1 MNAYDSERMTEILSP
16 LQYTPTDSPIGADLV
31 ILNTCHIREK
41 AAEKLYS
48 DLGRLRKQQAKQQNK
63 MTIAVGGCVA
73 QAEGDEV
80 MRRADNV
87 SFVFGP
93 QNYHKLPHLLEKVG
107 AVKRL
112 DLISTDFT
120 PNEKFDDI
128 GTTRQANAITGFVT
142 VQEGCDKF
150 CSFCVV
156 PYTRGAEFSR
166 PPSDIIAEVKSLTAN
181 GMRDIM
187 LLGQNVNAYA
197 ADNYNLARL
206 IKDLANIPDLQRIR
220 FMTSHPKDMDDELIA
235 AHGEVDKLMPYLHL
249 PIQSGSNNVLKAM
262 NRRHTAEDY
271 LRIIEKL
278 RHARPDIALTSDFI
292 VGFPEETDADFTDT
306 IRLVNQVGYANAYSF
321 VYSPRPGT
329 PAADKTMLPEEITA
343 ERLQTLQQL
352 LKCQQTAFDHS
363 QKGKTLPVL
372 FEKPGRKPGQI
383 VGRSPYL
390 QPVHLTADES
400 LIGKT
405 LPCRITEV
413 HRFSLFAE
421 TAELKQSA

>member
-16 LQYTPTDSPIGADLV
+16 LQYVPTDSPMGADLV

-48 DLGRLRKQQAKQQNK
+48 DLGRLRKTQAQQPNK
-63 MTIAVGGCVA
+63 MVIAVGGCVA

-93 QNYHKLPHLLEKVG
+93 QTYHKLPRLLEQVG

-112 DLISTDFT
+112 ELVDTEFT
-120 PNEKFDDI
+120 ANEKFDDI
-128 GTTRQANAITGFVT
+128 GTDRTATAVTGFVT

-166 PPSDIIAEVKSLTAN
+166 PAESIIAEVKSLTAN

-187 LLGQNVNAYA
+187 LLGQNVNAYQA
-197 ADNYNLARL
+197 EKYNLARL
-206 IKDLANIPDLQRIR
+206 IKELANLPDLQRIR
-220 FMTSHPKDMDDELIA
+220 FMTSHPKDMDDELIK

-249 PIQSGSNNVLKAM
+249 PIQSGSNKILKAM

-271 LRIIEKL
+271 LRIIDKL

-292 VGFPEETDADFTDT
+292 VGYPEETDADFTDT

-321 VYSPRPGT
+321 KYSPRPGT
-329 PAADKTMLPEEITA
+329 PAADKQLIPEEVGD

-352 LKCQQTAFDHS
+352 LKSQQAGFDHS

-372 FEKPGRKPGQI
+372 FEKQGRKPGQI

-390 QPVHLTADES
+390 QPVHLTGDES
-400 LIGKT
+400 LIGKIID
-405 LPCRITEV
+405 CHITDV
-413 HRFSLFAE
+413 QRFSLFAE
-421 TAELKQSA
+421 ATELKQSA